1 MTVPPVPHRPLRAP
15 RTAGLY
21 DPAHEHDGCGVA
33 CVARLDGDPR
43 HDVVELGLA
52 ALDDLEHRGAA
63 GADPT
68 TGDGAG
74 VLLSLPHGFLRA
86 RVREFG
92 LRRDQLPDPGRV
104 AVANVF
110 LSRNPTHWA
119 AQEQLI
125 EQAVLTAGQVP
136 LGWREVP
143 HDLAACGRS
152 ARDVAPEFRQLLVG
166 AGDDVA
172 DQDEFERQIF
182 VARRIAEL
190 EAGAGLSI
198 PSFSSRTIVYKGML
212 TARQLSRFYADLRDP
227 ELQSPVAVVHSR
239 FSTNTFPSWELAQPL
254 RLLGHNGEIN
264 TLAGNVNWMRARE
277 AALHS
282 NLFGD
287 DLQRCLPLIP
297 EGSSDS
303 AAFDRVLELLTLAGR
318 PLTQAMMMMIPAAYA
333 SRDDMPPELEAF
345 YRYSASVIE
354 PWDGPAAMVFSDGRV
369 VGACLDR
376 NGLRPGRWLVTNE
389 GVLVVGSEAGVLPVD
404 PAKVVRRGRLHP
416 GRLLIADLERGVLH
430 ADGEAELEVARQKPY
445 GEWLAEGEICMSE
458 LAERTP
464 VRTHEPLRTRQLAFG
479 YSQEDLRVLI
489 SPAAA
494 AGIEPTG
501 SMGNDLALAALSER
515 EPSLFS
521 YFKQRFAQVT
531 NPPIDSVRE
540 SIVMSLE
547 SRIGSEG
554 NMLSEGPEHAI
565 QLVLDHPVLTN
576 DELERVARASHAA
589 LRSTTLDATWPLE
602 AGTAGLEAALAR
614 IAREA
619 SAAITGAANLI
630 VISDRGLSAD
640 RVPIPAMLALGAVHQ
655 HLVAEGTRLQTSLV
669 VETGEAREIH
679 HLAALIGYGAA
690 AVNPYL
696 LLDSLADLHGR
707 AELPGDLSADEARDG
722 LLRALRKGLLK
733 VMSKMGIATIQSY
746 CGAQV
751 FEAVGLDR
759 DLVDR
764 YFGGTPS
771 AVGGV
776 GLSELAREA
785 LERHARAY
793 PEQQGRSL
801 PEHVEDSSLPA
812 AHASLLP
819 QGGVY
824 AWRRDGERHAWDPA
838 TISALQLAVGKNGD
852 GSHDP
857 DPERYED
864 FARRV
869 DLENGSLAMLRGL
882 LEFRSAGESIPLE
895 SVEPV
900 TEVLKRFTTGG
911 MSLGALGPE
920 AHETLA
926 VAMNRIGG
934 MSNSG
939 EGGEDIRRYT
949 PDPNGDQRRSRIK
962 QVASGRF
969 GVTVHYLSSADQIQ
983 IKISQGAKPGEG
995 GQLPGHKVDP
1005 YIAQLRFATPG
1016 VGLISPPPHHDIY
1029 SIEDLKQLIYDLR
1042 AANPGATVSVK
1053 LAAEA
1058 GVGTVAAGVAKAGAD
1073 HVVIAGHDGG
1083 TGASPLSS
1091 IQQAGV
1097 PWEIGLAE
1105 TQQTLLRNDLRSRI
1119 TVQVDGGMRTG
1130 RDVLVGAMLGA
1141 DEYGFSTAPLI
1152 ATGCIMMR
1160 VCHLNTCPVGVATQD
1175 PELRARFSGRPEHVV
1190 NYLYLVAEDVRR
1202 HLAEIGIPR
1211 LEDAIGRVELLTQA
1225 AEPEGHKR
1233 QLIDLSDLLVFPGT
1247 VDRRAPRRR
1256 TRDPEPPDEH
1266 FDVRELLPEAEEA
1279 IVAGDELRLERPV
1292 TNVDRTV
1299 GGRISHTL
1307 VSAHGPSGIDDDTI
1321 SVRLL
1326 GSAGQSFGAWLAPG
1340 ITLELEGEANDYVGK
1355 GLSGGVLAIH
1365 PPAAS
1370 PYVAAENVI
1379 IGNVALYGATS
1390 GRAFFSG
1397 LAGERFA
1404 VRNSGALCVVE
1415 GVGDHG
1421 CEYMTGGRAAVLGPT
1436 GHNFAAG
1443 MSGGIAWVHDPDGH
1457 LPVRANTELVDLE
1470 PLTDEDALELEALVT
1485 EHLARTGSEVAARLL
1500 ADWQAS
1506 LAEFVRVIP
1515 REYAQALER
1524 RDELGGPKTSE
1535 FRTLAA

>member
-1 MTVPPVPHRPLRAP
+1 M

-21 DPAHEHDGCGVA
+21 DPAFEHDGCGVA
-33 CVARLDGDPR
+33 CVARLDGEPR
-43 HDVVELGLA
+43 HETIDLSLT

-74 VLLSLPHGFLRA
+74 ILIQLPHGFLRT
-86 RVREFG
+86 RIGEFG
-92 LRRDQLPDPGRV
+92 LRRDQLPDPGRA

-110 LSRNPTHWA
+110 LSRDPSDWP
-119 AQEQLI
+119 AQEHLL
-125 EQAVLTAGQVP
+125 EQATLDAGQHP

-143 HDLAACGRS
+143 VDFAQCGDT
-152 ARDVAPEFRQLLVG
+152 ARDAAPQFRQLLVG
-166 AGDDVA
+166 AGDTVGG
-172 DQDEFERQIF
+172 QDEFERRLF
-182 VARRIAEL
+182 VARRLAEL
-190 EAGAGLSI
+190 EDGERLSI
-198 PSFSSRTIVYKGML
+198 SSFSSRTLVYKGML
-212 TARQLSRFYADLRDP
+212 TAPQLARFYADLRDP
-227 ELQSPVAVVHSR
+227 ELQSALAVVHSR

-254 RLLGHNGEIN
+254 RYLAHNGEIN

-282 NLFGD
+282 NLFGS
-287 DLQRCLPLIP
+287 DLARCLPLIP

-303 AAFDRVLELLTLAGR
+303 AAFDRVLELLVLAGR
-318 PLTQAMMMMIPAAYA
+318 PPAQAMMMMIPAAHGA
-333 SRDDMPPELEAF
+333 RNDTPAELDDF
-345 YRYSASVIE
+345 YRYSSSVIE
-354 PWDGPAAMVFSDGRV
+354 PWDGPAAMAFSDGRLL
-369 VGACLDR
+369 GACLDR
-376 NGLRPGRWLVTNE
+376 NGLRPARWLVTDD
-389 GVLVVGSEAGVLPVD
+389 GVVILGSEAGVLPV
-404 PAKVVRRGRLHP
+404 AAEKVARRGRLHP
-416 GRLLIADLERGVLH
+416 GRLLIADLERGLLQ
-430 ADGEAELEVARQKPY
+430 ADGEAELEVARARPY
-445 GEWLAEGEICMSE
+445 RRWCAEGEIRIAD
-458 LAERTP
+458 LARRTP
-464 VRTHEPLRTRQLAFG
+464 ARTHESLHTCQLAFG

-489 SPAAA
+489 SPTATAAA
-494 AGIEPTG
+494 EPTG

-540 SIVMSLE
+540 SVVMSLE
-547 SRIGSEG
+547 TRIGSEG
-554 NMLSEGPEHAI
+554 NLLFDGPEHAV
-565 QLVLDHPVLTN
+565 QLVLDQPVLSN
-576 DELERVARASHAA
+576 DELERVARASAPA
-589 LRSTTLDATWPLE
+589 IRPTTIDATWRLSAGE
-602 AGTAGLEAALAR
+602 AGLQARVERICREAARALA
-614 IAREA
+614 EG
-619 SAAITGAANLI
+619 TNLI
-630 VISDRGLSAD
+630 VLSDRGLGPD
-640 RVPIPAMLALGAVHQ
+640 RVPIPSLLALGAVHH
-655 HLVAEGTRLQTSLV
+655 HLVRDGTRLQTSLV
-669 VETGEAREIH
+669 VESGEPREIH

-696 LLDSLADLHGR
+696 LFDSLTDLHGR
-707 AELPGDLSADEARDG
+707 AELPSDLSHAEANER
-722 LLRALRKGLLK
+722 LLTAMRKGLLK
-733 VMSKMGIATIQSY
+733 VISKMGIATIQSY

-751 FEAVGLDR
+751 FEAVGLDHE
-759 DLVDR
+759 LVAR
-764 YFGGTPS
+764 HFAGTPA

-776 GLSELAREA
+776 GMAELAREA

-793 PEQQGRSL
+793 PERHARSL
-801 PEHVEDSSLPA
+801 PEHVEDSELPA
-812 AHASLLP
+812 AHAGLLP

-824 AWRRDGERHAWDPA
+824 AWRRDGERHVWDPETIA
-838 TISALQLAVGKNGD
+838 TLQRAVRANQAPQQRRGSATPRSGNG
-852 GSHDP
+852 SEAA
-857 DPERYED
+857 ERYQD
-864 FARRV
+864 FKQRV
-869 DLENGSLAMLRGL
+869 NEENGALAMLRGL
-882 LEFRSAGESIPLE
+882 LDLSPAGDALAIDQ
-895 SVEPV
+895 VEPT
-900 TEVLKRFTTGG
+900 TEILKRFTTGG

-926 VAMNRIGG
+926 VAMNRLGG

-995 GQLPGHKVDP
+995 GQLPGDKVDP

-1042 AANPGATVSVK
+1042 SANPRATVSVK

-1119 TVQVDGGMRTG
+1119 VVQVDGGMRTG
-1130 RDVLVGAMLGA
+1130 RDVLIGAMLGA
-1141 DEYGFSTAPLI
+1141 DEFGFSTAPLI

-1175 PELRARFSGRPEHVV
+1175 PELRARFAGRPEHVL
-1190 NYLYLVAEDVRR
+1190 NYLHLVAEDVRSI
-1202 HLAEIGIPR
+1202 LAGLGLAT
-1211 LEDAIGRVELLTQA
+1211 LEQAIGRVELLRQA
-1225 AEPEGHKR
+1225 PAPAGHKR
-1233 QLIDLSDLLVFPGT
+1233 GLLDLSDLLAFPES
-1247 VDRRAPRRR
+1247 VKRSAPRHRSH
-1256 TRDPEPPDEH
+1256 PPVPPDEH
-1266 FDVRELLPEAEEA
+1266 FDVRELLAETEAAVEA
-1279 IVAGDELRLERPV
+1279 SKPVTISRPV
-1292 TNVDRTV
+1292 TNVDRAV
-1299 GGRISHTL
+1299 GARLSHHL
-1307 VSAHGPSGIDDDTI
+1307 VARHGPTGLVDDTI
-1321 SVRLL
+1321 EVRLQ
-1326 GSAGQSFGAWLAPG
+1326 GSAGQSFGAFCAPG
-1340 ITLELEGEANDYVGK
+1340 VTLDLEGEANDYVGK
-1355 GLSGGVLAIH
+1355 GLSGGVLAVH
-1365 PPAAS
+1365 PPAGS
-1370 PYVAAENVI
+1370 RYVAEENVI
-1379 IGNVALYGATS
+1379 IGNVALYGATG
-1390 GRAFFSG
+1390 GRAFFRG

-1421 CEYMTGGRAAVLGPT
+1421 CEYMTGGRAAILGPT

-1443 MSGGIAWVHDPDGH
+1443 MSGGIAWVHDPEEH
-1457 LPVRANTELVDLE
+1457 LPLRANGELVDLE
-1470 PLTDEDALELEALVT
+1470 ALPTDEHEELRALVV
-1485 EHLARTGSEVAARLL
+1485 EHLARTGSAVAARMLD
-1500 ADWQAS
+1500 DWQAA
-1506 LAEFVRVIP
+1506 LAAFVRVIP
-1515 REYAQALER
+1515 RGYAEALAR
-1524 RDELGGPKTSE
+1524 REQRGDPQTSE